1 MKQFLA
7 VLAFALI
14 LIGCDK
20 GNPIDANDSYDMS
33 EATFSELSMYKT
45 TQAATAAEIICA
57 DSGRHL
63 HDSLRNAYMLDS
75 LKAYLSLT
83 DEQFAQVQGF
93 GATLFATL
101 ADIRS
106 QVQAKAIK
114 PDSAMILVQIARDQ
128 FVTSV
133 KSILTEE
140 QKTLFDAWLT
150 KHWNKPIHGREGK
163 PGRGGKGHRGGPG
176 GGRP

>member
-1 MKQFLA
+1 
-7 VLAFALI
+7 
-14 LIGCDK
+14 
-20 GNPIDANDSYDMS
+20 
-33 EATFSELSMYKT
+33 MYKT
-45 TQAATAAEIICA
+45 TQAATAAEIVCA

-75 LKAYLSLT
+75 LKAYLTLT
-83 DEQFAQVQGF
+83 DEQFAKVQEF
-93 GATLFATL
+93 GSTLFSTL

-106 QVQAKAIK
+106 QVQARTIK
-114 PDSAMILVQIARDQ
+114 PDSAMTLVKIARDE
-128 FVTSV
+128 FVASV

-140 QKTLFDAWLT
+140 QTTLFDEWLV

-163 PGRGGKGHRGGPG
+163 PGRGPGGKGHRGGH